1 VKRAR
6 LVFPASHPAFAGHFP
21 GMPVVPG
28 ALLLAA
34 ALDALGAAGR
44 GVFTSA
50 QQAKPGQLELAAGGV
65 LFLDEVT
72 EMSLS
77 AQAKFLRPVGP
88 DCPVEAS
95 CEAIATGA
103 LRLELRAG
111 GQLVASAL
119 LGHASA

>member
-1 VKRAR
+1 MRRAR

-34 ALDALGAAGR
+34 ALDALGAAER
-44 GVFTSA
+44 GVEIT
-50 QQAKPGQLELAAGGV
+50 
-65 LFLDEVT
+65 
-72 EMSLS
+72 
-77 AQAKFLRPVGP
+77 QAKFLRPVGP
-88 DCPVEAS
+88 DSPVEAS
-95 CEAIATGA
+95 CEATATGA
-103 LRLELRAG
+103 LRLELHAG